1 MTGGDR
7 PPSPEFRP
15 SELRRLE
22 ESLGYSFRSAALLEE
37 ALTHSSVAGARGR
50 PPRSNERLEFLG
62 DRVLGLAVSRILF
75 DRFDGGSVG
84 DLARRHTALVRREAL
99 ADVADRLNFAP
110 AIRMSKGEEE
120 AGGRV
125 NPALFANCAEAL
137 LAAVYLDGGFEAAYA
152 LVERHWRDQITALV
166 KPPMDA
172 KTALQEWVQA
182 RGMAL
187 PVYRE
192 AERAGPDHAPT
203 FAVEVRV
210 AGSIADGVAS
220 VGTGTSKRMAE
231 QEAARLM
238 LARLTPKDST
248 P

>member
-7 PPSPEFRP
+7 RPSPELRP
-15 SELRRLE
+15 PELRRLE
-22 ESLGYSFRSAALLEE
+22 ENLGYSFRSAALLEE

-50 PPRSNERLEFLG
+50 RPRSNERLEFLG
-62 DRVLGLAVSRILF
+62 DRVLGLAISRLLF

-99 ADVADRLNFAP
+99 AEIADRLGLAP
-110 AIRMSKGEEE
+110 AIRMSRGEEE
-120 AGGRV
+120 AGGRN
-125 NPALFANCAEAL
+125 NPALLANCGEAL
-137 LAAVYLDGGFEAAYA
+137 LAAVYLDGGFEAAFA
-152 LVERHWRDQITALV
+152 LVERHWRDLIAALV
-166 KPPMDA
+166 EPPMDA
-172 KTALQEWVQA
+172 KTALQEWLQA

-203 FAVEVRV
+203 FAVEVSIT
-210 AGSIADGVAS
+210 GSDAS
-220 VGTGTSKRMAE
+220 VGVGANKRVAE

-238 LARLTPKDST
+238 LARLGDKDKTP
-248 P
+248 